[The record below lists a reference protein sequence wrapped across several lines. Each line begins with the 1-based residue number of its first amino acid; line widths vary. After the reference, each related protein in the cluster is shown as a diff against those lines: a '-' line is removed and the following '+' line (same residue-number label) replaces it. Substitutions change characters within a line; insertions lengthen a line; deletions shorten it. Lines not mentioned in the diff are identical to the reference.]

1 MAVAKATGHE
11 IPPFSASEP
20 GRVLLLNVEDPDREL
35 SRRVHHFAKTY
46 PLSDRERALLRKNLI
61 VLPGRGK
68 VRPFMKLEYG
78 SPVEDASFRW
88 FTAMVEQYDPELIFL
103 DTKSRLYGL
112 EENSTDHATRW
123 LGLFERLLVPRP
135 EMSIMVV
142 SHTSKANAQSESAH
156 ADRGGSG
163 FPDNA
168 RCVLV
173 LCRPQDAD
181 LKKLGQ
187 DADPQRFAKL
197 VVAKQ
202 SYGPEA
208 PPVFFEKDEHG
219 VPVLVELRDTEAEA
233 RSAALDQLVDIL
245 RTEHPDGLGK
255 RALERLDDETCKNLR
270 REIIDTAGITAGDWK
285 PVIQL
290 GIESGRLIVETE
302 QCPDNRNKRQVVKAR
317 TTTEW
322 RQDTAC
328 QHDLF

>member
-1 MAVAKATGHE
+1 MAVAKATGRE
-11 IPPFSASEP
+11 IPPFSASDP

-35 SRRVHHFAKTY
+35 ARRVHHFVKAY

-78 SPVEDASFRW
+78 TPVEDDSFQW
-88 FTAMVEQYDPELIFL
+88 FAGVVEQYDPELIFL

-181 LKKLGQ
+181 MSKLGQ
-187 DADPQRFAKL
+187 DADPHRFAKL

-208 PPVFFEKDEHG
+208 APVFFEKNEHG

-233 RSAALDQLVDIL
+233 RSAALGLLVDIL
-245 RTEHPDGLGK
+245 RAEHPDGLGK

-270 REIIDTAGITAGDWK
+270 REVVDAAGIAAAYSTT
-285 PVIQL
+285 
-290 GIESGRLIVETE
+290 SG
-302 QCPDNRNKRQVVKAR
+302 Q
-317 TTTEW
+317 
-322 RQDTAC
+322 
-328 QHDLF
+328 